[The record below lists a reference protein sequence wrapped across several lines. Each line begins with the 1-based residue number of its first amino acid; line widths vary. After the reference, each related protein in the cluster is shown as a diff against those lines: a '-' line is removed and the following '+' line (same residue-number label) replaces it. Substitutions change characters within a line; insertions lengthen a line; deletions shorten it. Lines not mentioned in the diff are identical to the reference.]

1 MADLHDFLLA
11 SLEVAFGTE
20 VVEDGRDKLVHRER
34 SVGLTREGLEVAQL
48 TLMLHEQYAYHFAFG
63 RVGGQLALDDFCGE
77 EA

>member
-11 SLEVAFGTE
+11 SLEIAVGTE
-20 VVEDGRDKLVHRER
+20 VVKDGRDKLVQRER
-34 SVGLTREGLEVAQL
+34 PVGLTRKGLEIAQL

-77 EA
+77 KT